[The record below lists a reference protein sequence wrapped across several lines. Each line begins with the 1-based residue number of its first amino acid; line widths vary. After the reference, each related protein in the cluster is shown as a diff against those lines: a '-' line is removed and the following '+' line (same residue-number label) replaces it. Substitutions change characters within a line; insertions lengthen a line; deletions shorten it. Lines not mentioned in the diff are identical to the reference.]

1 MLHTGTKRPIIFI
14 NEGNAILPM
23 LIVLFGTLCLLL
35 LVALYLLVR
44 KLTFTSQSLPVTA
57 EWIGELSIERYRPM
71 MRLLDGSDLSFLRS
85 QPGFTPR
92 MAVTLRIQRCQ
103 MFRGYLRC
111 LNADFQR
118 VCAAIKL
125 VMLQSRHDRPD
136 LALVLIRQQWTFAVG
151 MFVVQCRLFLYRW
164 GVCGVDV
171 SWLVESFET
180 MRRELRRLVPA
191 TDPMEA

>member
-1 MLHTGTKRPIIFI
+1 
-14 NEGNAILPM
+14 M
-23 LIVLFGTLCLLL
+23 LIVLSCVLCLLL
-35 LVALYLLVR
+35 LASLYLLVR
-44 KLTFTSQSLPVTA
+44 KLTFTGQSLPVTA

-85 QPGFTPR
+85 QPGFTPG
-92 MAVTLRIQRCQ
+92 MAVKLRIQRCQ

-111 LNADFQR
+111 LKSDFR
-118 VCAAIKL
+118 LVCTAIKL

-136 LALVLIRQQWTFAVG
+136 LALALIRHQWTFAAG
-151 MFVVQCRLFLYRW
+151 MLMVHCRLSLYRW

-180 MRRELRRLVPA
+180 MRRELRSIVPA
-191 TDPMEA
+191 TDLMGA

>member
-1 MLHTGTKRPIIFI
+1 
-14 NEGNAILPM
+14 
-23 LIVLFGTLCLLL
+23 
-35 LVALYLLVR
+35 
-44 KLTFTSQSLPVTA
+44 
-57 EWIGELSIERYRPM
+57 
-71 MRLLDGSDLSFLRS
+71 
-85 QPGFTPR
+85 
-92 MAVTLRIQRCQ
+92 
-103 MFRGYLRC
+103 
-111 LNADFQR
+111 
-118 VCAAIKL
+118 
-125 VMLQSRHDRPD
+125 